1 MFHVKQMGE
10 KIMNLEPYFNKY
22 QAVVDQ
28 VDAVF
33 RKVQAEH
40 GECVRCRV
48 GCSDCCHA
56 LFDLTLIEA
65 MYIKAQFDK
74 VFKDRARALIIE
86 RANEADR
93 AVFRLKR
100 QAFKDHKNG
109 KAESEI
115 LEDMAAQR
123 IRCPLLNSEDQCDMY
138 AHRPLTC
145 RLYGIP
151 TVIGDKAHSCGL
163 SGFEQ
168 GKPYPTV
175 KLETIQRRLYDLSA
189 ELAAEIGSSYPKLAE
204 LLVPVSMALLTEYSE
219 EYLGVKGASTAD
231 QKGDA

>member
-1 MFHVKQMGE
+1 
-10 KIMNLEPYFNKY
+10 MNLEPYFAKY
-22 QAVVDQ
+22 QAIVDQ

-33 RKVQAEH
+33 KKVHEEH
-40 GECVRCRV
+40 QECVRCRV

-65 MYIKAQFDK
+65 LYIKTQFDK
-74 VFKDRARALIIE
+74 MFEDSARALVIE

-93 AVFRLKR
+93 AVYRLKR
-100 QAFKDHKNG
+100 QAFRDHENG
-109 KAESEI
+109 KPENQI
-115 LEDMAAQR
+115 LEEMAAQR
-123 IRCPLLNSEDQCDMY
+123 IRCPLLNSDDQCDLY

-151 TVIGDKAHSCGL
+151 TVIGDMAHTCGL

-175 KLETIQRRLYDLSA
+175 RLDAIQRKLYELSS
-189 ELAAEIGSSYPKLAE
+189 ELANEIGSSYPKLAE
-204 LLVPVSMALLTEYSE
+204 LLVPVSMALLTEYTE
-219 EYLGVKGASTAD
+219 EYLGVRGASAGG
-231 QKGDA
+231 KEGEA